1 MRRSLL
7 ASLGPLELEALRQ
20 LRDDPRHQMSIAQ
33 RYLLLSM
40 GLIVVGADELRLT
53 ETGRQRLAMEERGEQ
68 RGYRRPLG
76 PRPTIH

>member
-1 MRRSLL
+1 MRRNLM
-7 ASLGPLELEALRQ
+7 ASLGPLEIAALRQ
-20 LRDDPRHQMSIAQ
+20 LRDDPRHQMSIAH

-53 ETGRQRLAMEERGEQ
+53 EAGRHRLAIEERGEQ
-68 RGYRRPLG
+68 RGYRRPPG